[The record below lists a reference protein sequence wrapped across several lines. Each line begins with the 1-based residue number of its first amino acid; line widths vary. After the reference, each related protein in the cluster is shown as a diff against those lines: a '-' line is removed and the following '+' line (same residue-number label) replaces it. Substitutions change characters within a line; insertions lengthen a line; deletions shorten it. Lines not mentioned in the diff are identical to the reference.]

1 MLVSLAVVLCAG
13 SKLVLS
19 VASCINCLRCN
30 QLAVSRGLLFGFKY
44 RLYIYFANAA
54 ATLFKFSVPFLK

>member
-19 VASCINCLRCN
+19 VASCINCLKCD
-30 QLAVSRGLLFGFKY
+30 QLAVSRGLLFGFKIG
-44 RLYIYFANAA
+44 YIS
-54 ATLFKFSVPFLK
+54 TLLMQLPLFLNFQ